1 MKNLLAKRRSSQED
15 SQKLCEKSSPS
26 VVELKA
32 GVEGEVQQEESHSSS
47 KSESGSSQTSPHESR
62 ESGAENLPQP
72 PQYDVSQKAF
82 LVNEQENLHHRP
94 SLGKTQ
100 VSHDRRQQEQVRQW
114 PHHQWKNQDQQK
126 AIAQNSQ
133 YEKLYQ
139 HLSTATPQP
148 FLDRIP
154 QWVKFSAL
162 LLGSMSIAALI
173 LEYPLPSSYQQQPSV
188 TTTSPSLNSQPSV
201 EPPSP
206 LPQTELPPSVT
217 PLAQLPPVPAVPIPP
232 PPTLSSLPESQNPTP
247 SVNPSPAKIPNPT
260 DANKLSSPSPSASVP
275 VIPPSLISPPPL
287 TPPPC
292 PHQAAANVATP
303 TDKVDKTTGLNNNT
317 QVAEVRN
324 YLQQRWNPPSG
335 LKQTLEYSL
344 LLNRDGSIERISPVG
359 QASLEYI
366 NRTNIPLPGERF
378 VSALEG
384 EANSKIRVVLTPNG
398 KVQTSLERK
407 G

>member
-1 MKNLLAKRRSSQED
+1 
-15 SQKLCEKSSPS
+15 
-26 VVELKA
+26 
-32 GVEGEVQQEESHSSS
+32 
-47 KSESGSSQTSPHESR
+47 
-62 ESGAENLPQP
+62 
-72 PQYDVSQKAF
+72 
-82 LVNEQENLHHRP
+82 
-94 SLGKTQ
+94 
-100 VSHDRRQQEQVRQW
+100 
-114 PHHQWKNQDQQK
+114 HHQWKNQDQQK

-133 YEKLYQ
+133 YEQLYQ

-206 LPQTELPPSVT
+206 LPQTELPPPEI
-217 PLAQLPPVPAVPIPP
+217 PLAQLPPVQAVPIPP